1 MSYKVWKKI
10 TSFNRFIVNYN
21 KKHPYR
27 DAVPTDYKVAM
38 VLLPCIFLGISIGV
52 MFHSMVPNVIQEVFL
67 VAVLIFW
74 LREAI
79 TKGIKFWKQET
90 LEKQRA
96 KLSKIIF
103 VNCIF

>member
-1 MSYKVWKKI
+1 
-10 TSFNRFIVNYN
+10 VNYN

-27 DAVPTDYKVAM
+27 DAVPIDYKVAM

-52 MFHSMVPNVIQEVFL
+52 MFHTMVPNVIQEVL
-67 VAVLIFW
+67 LISVLIFC

-90 LEKQRA
+90 LDKQKA
-96 KLSKIIF
+96 KLSKY
-103 VNCIF
+103 